1 MGDQYRLERFLDAQ
15 DEHYED
21 DISYY
26 EAAISE
32 LRAGRKIGHWMWF
45 VFPQVTGLGYSSM
58 TQIYAISSLTEAQAY
73 LRHPA
78 LGTRLMK
85 CAQILI
91 DINGKSATEIFGS
104 TDAMKLRSSM
114 TLFMTAAPDE
124 PVFREVLVKYF
135 HGSPDQN
142 TIDQLHLI

>member
-1 MGDQYRLERFLDAQ
+1 MGDQYRLERFVDAQ
-15 DEHYED
+15 DKHYKD

-26 EAAISE
+26 ETAVSE
-32 LRAGRKIGHWMWF
+32 LRTGRKIGHWMWF
-45 VFPQVTGLGYSSM
+45 VFPQVKGLGYSS
-58 TQIYAISSLTEAQAY
+58 TSQIFAISSLTEAQAY
-73 LRHPA
+73 LRHPP
-78 LGTRLMK
+78 LGARLIK

-142 TIDQLHLI
+142 TIDQL